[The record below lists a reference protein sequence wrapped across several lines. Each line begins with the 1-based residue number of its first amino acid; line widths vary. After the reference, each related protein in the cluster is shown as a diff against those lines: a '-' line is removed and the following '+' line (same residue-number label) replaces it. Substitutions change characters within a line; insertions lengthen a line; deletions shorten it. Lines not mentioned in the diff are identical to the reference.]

1 MKVIAVPIAFCECIY
16 IAFDIPNRVGN
27 VRGSLGIDI
36 SRGEGYNLEFKEKLS
51 ENHKKFLKTVV
62 AFANGVGGRI
72 IFGVDDKK
80 NIIGIPDEELYGIRD
95 DITSAVCDSV
105 EPVPSFSVDPATVG
119 GRTVLVLTVDRG
131 REVPYYLKSEGN
143 PKGVYVRFS
152 ATTRQAGDT
161 AIQQLLLRGSGI
173 SFDAVESFVECDD
186 DKIAVLC
193 EHLNRAQYDI
203 RLLMNRST
211 QEVAFDTKVLL
222 SLGVIKE
229 SRGSYVGTNAFAL
242 LTENPFYGARIQCL
256 RFAGTEGRELLDSK
270 EYTGDIIT
278 QTIDAIRFV
287 RDILRTGSTFVGIGR
302 IDTREIPD
310 DVVREAVVNAVL
322 HRDYSLIGA
331 RIFVRVYPGRVEIE
345 TPGIPIGLDP
355 AFPEESYSALRNPV
369 LAGVFKVLGLFDG
382 YGTGIGQ
389 MFDKCRE
396 NGNEPPYYRTM
407 TNGISTVL
415 TRKSVSDSS
424 NLLQEKGTQS
434 DFLSLTDIERVI
446 LNQIVN
452 NPRITRSE
460 ISARTGVSPGTVSS
474 ATQKL
479 KKIGLL
485 TRRGTSRTGEWVVNN
500 HQK

>member
-1 MKVIAVPIAFCECIY
+1 MYAE
-16 IAFDIPNRVGN
+16 R
-27 VRGSLGIDI
+27 LGIDI

-80 NIIGIPDEELYGIRD
+80 NIVGISDEELYGIRD

-105 EPVPSFSVDPATVG
+105 EPVPSFSVDPVTVD

-131 REVPYYLKSEGN
+131 REVPYFLKSEGN

-152 ATTRQAGDT
+152 ATTRQADD
-161 AIQQLLLRGSGI
+161 ASLQQLAIRGSGI
-173 SFDAVESFVECDD
+173 SFDAVESFVECDED
-186 DKIAVLC
+186 RIAALC
-193 EHLNRAQYDI
+193 EHLNRVQYDI

-211 QEVAFDTKVLL
+211 QDVAFDAKVLL

-270 EYTGDIIT
+270 EYTGDIVT
-278 QTIDAIRFV
+278 QTIDAINFV

-331 RIFVRVYPGRVEIE
+331 RIFVRVYPNRVEIE
-345 TPGIPIGLDP
+345 TPGIPIGLNP

-369 LAGVFKVLGLFDG
+369 LAGVFKALSLFDG

-389 MFDKCRE
+389 MFYKCRN

-407 TNGISTVL
+407 TNGLSLVL
-415 TRKSVSDSS
+415 TRKLESDSS
-424 NLLQEKGTQS
+424 KPSKEEVVKS
-434 DFLSLTDIERVI
+434 DSMSLTEIEQAVF
-446 LNQIVN
+446 NQIVD
-452 NPRITRSE
+452 NPRISRSE
-460 ISARTGVSPGTVSS
+460 ISVRTGISPGTVSTV
-474 ATQKL
+474 TQKL
-479 KKIGLL
+479 KKNGLL
-485 TRRGTSRTGEWVVNN
+485 IRRGTSRNGEWVVVNPN
-500 HQK
+500 K